1 MFGYNAPANAPE
13 SAANRPAVPA
23 TSDANLGTA
32 GAPLFSV
39 DVTVP
44 TVTHPGGPD
53 RAIEAML
60 NEVFAAPPPPPPA
73 PAPATAHSHLYHHQ
87 HHRGP
92 SKDYAEY
99 PTTAEVPPLR
109 AHRDRDYPAY
119 SAPNPRAMA
128 MPAAGARGPAATH
141 WPDTSSTAVHPGT
154 TGAGTAF
161 HHPTIST
168 TTTKPPAAAPVA
180 ASVPAAGPLTP
191 LTPRVVGTDV
201 VYCLPTPNEQ
211 LHVPFSPE
219 VCYVTNASGDF
230 VSIED
235 KTWND
240 FIHANCATPL
250 VPAHARLLSPTI
262 LGKSLF
268 EFIADAKLQRFTRHI
283 LSVVASGQQPRFT
296 YHWFCDGPEVERK
309 MKMTVCRLLAVHGEP
324 LILWTSAI
332 LYERAHLVPPQYL
345 AFPGTTSADRPSTAD
360 DHNGG
365 TAKKRKTRLAC
376 SYCKRILVYLA
387 ELAHHEI
394 HAVLAAPFRVNDTNP
409 IFEENGVVPVIGLRG
424 KMGMQ
429 MPMSPAPS
437 ASSSSSRGSGRN
449 GGSGSG
455 RSDSPVPPA
464 PPQVEITMG
473 PVASEYRMGASSS
486 THVWL
491 TPVQYYRHTTV
502 GDRDHADVRAP
513 GIMLQHTVCEVCYQE
528 ILKLFLP
535 MYAV

>member
-1 MFGYNAPANAPE
+1 MFGYNPPANAQQQAA
-13 SAANRPAVPA
+13 AANRPADPA
-23 TSDANLGTA
+23 NPDANLAAA
-32 GAPLFSV
+32 GAPLFSAGG
-39 DVTVP
+39 TVP

-60 NEVFAAPPPPPPA
+60 NEVFTAPPPPPPPASVA
-73 PAPATAHSHLYHHQ
+73 PAHGHHHHHHHHHHHQ
-87 HHRGP
+87 QRGSKAEFGYPEPP
-92 SKDYAEY
+92 SSS
-99 PTTAEVPPLR
+99 R
-109 AHRDRDYPAY
+109 AQRDRDYPAF
-119 SAPNPRAMA
+119 PVHDPRAGA
-128 MPAAGARGPAATH
+128 VPTAGARGLTALH
-141 WPDTSSTAVHPGT
+141 RPDTSSTAVHPGT
-154 TGAGTAF
+154 TT
-161 HHPTIST
+161 TIST
-168 TTTKPPAAAPVA
+168 TTTKLPAAAPVA
-180 ASVPAAGPLTP
+180 AVPGPLTP

-240 FIHANCATPL
+240 FIQANCASPL
-250 VPAHARLLSPTI
+250 VPAHARLLSPAI

-283 LSVVASGQQPRFT
+283 LSV
-296 YHWFCDGPEVERK
+296 
-309 MKMTVCRLLAVHGEP
+309 MKMTVCRLLAMHGEP

-332 LYERAHLVPPQYL
+332 LYERAHLVPAQYL

-360 DHNGG
+360 TDGK
-365 TAKKRKTRLAC
+365 KKRKTRLAC

-394 HAVLAAPFRVNDTNP
+394 HAVLAAPFRVSDTNP
-409 IFEENGVVPVIGLRG
+409 IFEDNGVVPVIGLRG

-437 ASSSSSRGSGRN
+437 ASSSSRGSGTDRT
-449 GGSGSG
+449 GGSGRG
-455 RSDSPVPPA
+455 DSPVRPAA
-464 PPQVEITMG
+464 PPTVDITMG

-502 GDRDHADVRAP
+502 GDRDHADARTP
-513 GIMLQHTVCEVCYQE
+513 GIQLQHTVCEVCYQE
-528 ILKLFLP
+528 ILKFFLP

>member
-1 MFGYNAPANAPE
+1 MFGYNPPANTQQA
-13 SAANRPAVPA
+13 AANRRAVPT
-23 TSDANLGTA
+23 TSDANLAAA
-32 GAPLFSV
+32 GPLFSV
-39 DVTVP
+39 DGTVP

-60 NEVFAAPPPPPPA
+60 SEVFAAPLPPPPLA
-73 PAPATAHSHLYHHQ
+73 PVTAHGHHQ
-87 HHRGP
+87 HHPHHRP
-92 SKDYAEY
+92 SKDDTY
-99 PTTAEVPPLR
+99 PTTAEVPPSR
-109 AHRDRDYPAY
+109 NHRDRDYPTFP
-119 SAPNPRAMA
+119 APADLRA
-128 MPAAGARGPAATH
+128 PVAAPVGARGPAATH
-141 WPDTSSTAVHPGT
+141 RTAVVPAPVHPGAT
-154 TGAGTAF
+154 TGDATF

-168 TTTKPPAAAPVA
+168 TAKPPAAAPVA
-180 ASVPAAGPLTP
+180 TAGGPLTP

-201 VYCLPTPNEQ
+201 VYCLPTPNED

-240 FIHANCATPL
+240 FIHANCASPL
-250 VPAHARLLSPTI
+250 VPAHARLLSPAI

-268 EFIADAKLQRFTRHI
+268 EFIADSKLQRFTRHI

-309 MKMTVCRLLAVHGEP
+309 MKMTVCRLLALHGEP
-324 LILWTSAI
+324 LILWTSTI
-332 LYERAHLVPPQYL
+332 LYERAHLVPAQYL
-345 AFPGTTSADRPSTAD
+345 AFPGTTAADRPSTAETD
-360 DHNGG
+360 ARGSG
-365 TAKKRKTRLAC
+365 VAKRKTRLTC

-387 ELAHHEI
+387 ELARHEI
-394 HAVLAAPFRVNDTNP
+394 HAVLAAPFRVSDTNP
-409 IFEENGVVPVIGLRG
+409 IFEDNGVVPVIGLRG

-437 ASSSSSRGSGRN
+437 ASSHPSSRGSRTG
-449 GGSGSG
+449 GGSGRG
-455 RSDSPVPPA
+455 DSPAPAGPPS
-464 PPQVEITMG
+464 VEITMG

-502 GDRDHADVRAP
+502 GDRDHADARAP
-513 GIMLQHTVCEVCYQE
+513 GIQLQHTVCEVCYQE
-528 ILKLFLP
+528 ILKFFLP